1 MSSLQGNFV
10 WYKLD
15 DPRRQGGEIFY
26 NHVIGWSARDA
37 GMPMPYTIFSNDTG
51 MVCGMMQLSGT
62 AQARSRDGWAMS
74 GSMMW
79 MFSRSA

>member
-10 WYKLD
+10 WYELMTPDAKAA
-15 DPRRQGGEIFY
+15 ESFY

-51 MVCGMMQLSGT
+51 MVCGMMQAVRGLRRRAAGM
-62 AQARSRDGWAMS
+62 AGLCLGR
-74 GSMMW
+74 
-79 MFSRSA
+79 